1 MQMIFQSDLT
11 VIDDSPK
18 WKMQRFF
25 WVLKNIN
32 DFSNCS
38 YCNERPSQVKNA
50 KKIKKFKVM
59 KNANNFLKCSHYNRR
74 LA

>member
-1 MQMIFQSDLT
+1 
-11 VIDDSPK
+11 
-18 WKMQRFF
+18 MQRFF